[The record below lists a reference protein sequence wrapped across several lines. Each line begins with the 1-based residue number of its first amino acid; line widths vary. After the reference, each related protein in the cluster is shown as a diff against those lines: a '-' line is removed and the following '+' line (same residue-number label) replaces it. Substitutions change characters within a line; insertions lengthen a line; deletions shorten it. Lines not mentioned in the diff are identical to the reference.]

1 MSTALQH
8 INGCGINT
16 TNSTYNNRKTQSLT
30 SRFVIN
36 DNSQLPTIISQQ
48 NLVQQ
53 GLGQTTPLKTTT
65 ATSSATATASSAK
78 AQTTVKSPTWR
89 EIKQMPGMIFSFPV
103 IFPRS
108 TFATIGD
115 DSIKDDKS
123 ASSTSGTSTPSA
135 DNNTTTDVIQSTS
148 ISTDATATT
157 NAQLTTVTAA
167 TSARS
172 RKGRRP
178 STSKSTTSTS
188 SATTKPSI
196 ANPVIN
202 LDYNPYY
209 VEGPSATII
218 HRPLLLPDIV
228 RSYAQ
233 EKRNQMRSRPITRAK
248 NKQENHILDMLESI
262 INPASNNLN
271 NNSGSSNGNDSSNN
285 SNSNRRSHRERDIL
299 SSTRRDRRSPRVVS
313 SNPNSHRSRT
323 NYNNSSNNNNSAIA
337 NHNIINGR
345 RSQSR
350 PTGDR
355 KYVLAA
361 RRETHLVGDL
371 AGLLTYFCR
380 VAVAGSGANNT
391 PGSSNN
397 DSDDIRR
404 CCKCQTAKR
413 PVGKPLCR
421 ENDWKTSCRENI
433 CREMIVEEMG
443 ATLYNQ
449 WYHKYIKYLIRRL
462 DTGTD
467 NQKLFLP
474 NSDDIIIV
482 YVNIQDPEYYDS
494 ANSINALLD
503 ANDVNEYFDNFD
515 QNVSTE
521 EALMEEEEKII
532 TPTAL
537 ENLNKPKRFF
547 GNDLYGLI
555 GYVDI
560 NGNLYKLDDHKKKR
574 FDVDDGNINNKYNI
588 NIIDIDQFWNGDEND
603 NLQEILLPFS
613 PSPPLNIIF
622 KKISCGE
629 NHCLALT
636 KQGEVYSWGDGRYGQ
651 LGHGDFRSLN
661 KPKVIEFFQGLKVTQ
676 IACGGLHSAVI
687 TDSGDLYTFGW
698 NNLGRLGV
706 KSNTTN
712 TSIPCL
718 IEFNNDDADYDE
730 EEEEINV
737 LKVACGSAHTVVIT
751 DDNKLWT
758 CGWGI

>member
-16 TNSTYNNRKTQSLT
+16 TNSTYNNHQKQKLPQKSSYLSTSLLAT
-30 SRFVIN
+30 KFGTTGIGTG
-36 DNSQLPTIISQQ
+36 P
-48 NLVQQ
+48 
-53 GLGQTTPLKTTT
+53 TTPPKTTT
-65 ATSSATATASSAK
+65 ATASATATVSSAK

-89 EIKQMPGMIFSFPV
+89 EIKQMPGMIFSFPI

-115 DSIKDDKS
+115 DSIKDDKSVNNHSS

-248 NKQENHILDMLESI
+248 NKQENHILDI
-262 INPASNNLN
+262 
-271 NNSGSSNGNDSSNN
+271 
-285 SNSNRRSHRERDIL
+285 HRERDIL

-345 RSQSR
+345 RSRRGRESSNR
-350 PTGDR
+350 GSKTKCVCPNTGCR
-355 KYVLAA
+355 YIPLKSEYNAM
-361 RRETHLVGDL
+361 
-371 AGLLTYFCR
+371 FKKR
-380 VAVAGSGANNT
+380 VAVAGSGASNT

-404 CCKCQTAKR
+404 CCKCQTADKK
-413 PVGKPLCR
+413 KPLILLLVPGVMLLKQTIRNC
-421 ENDWKTSCRENI
+421 W
-433 CREMIVEEMG
+433 
-443 ATLYNQ
+443 
-449 WYHKYIKYLIRRL
+449 IKAR
-462 DTGTD
+462 
-467 NQKLFLP
+467 FLP

-482 YVNIQDPEYYDS
+482 DVNIQDLEYYDS

-503 ANDVNEYFDNFD
+503 ANDVNEYFDIFD
-515 QNVSTE
+515 QDNDNDSSSDE
-521 EALMEEEEKII
+521 EI
-532 TPTAL
+532 P
-537 ENLNKPKRFF
+537 
-547 GNDLYGLI
+547 LI
-555 GYVDI
+555 PVKNAI
-560 NGNLYKLDDHKKKR
+560 NGLESFIDNRKIALSEVATSTQMNRKR
-574 FDVDDGNINNKYNI
+574 CNIK
-588 NIIDIDQFWNGDEND
+588 
-603 NLQEILLPFS
+603 
-613 PSPPLNIIF
+613 
-622 KKISCGE
+622 
-629 NHCLALT
+629 
-636 KQGEVYSWGDGRYGQ
+636 SWDR
-651 LGHGDFRSLN
+651 N
-661 KPKVIEFFQGLKVTQ
+661 
-676 IACGGLHSAVI
+676 
-687 TDSGDLYTFGW
+687 
-698 NNLGRLGV
+698 
-706 KSNTTN
+706 
-712 TSIPCL
+712 
-718 IEFNNDDADYDE
+718 
-730 EEEEINV
+730 
-737 LKVACGSAHTVVIT
+737 
-751 DDNKLWT
+751 
-758 CGWGI
+758 